1 MEILIA
7 ILALVL
13 LVVVVLVISAP
24 LRAAWGSQDDVVVGR
39 AALGEARGEPLKERA
54 DPDRARAGPA
64 GRWGGS
70 VSDQR
75 EPAEERAELEAERE
89 AKYREIRDTEL
100 DYRTGKLSQEDFA
113 ATDGALR
120 AEAVAILDRLAAVE
134 RDEDAPTELED
145 GPRPRGA

>member
-24 LRAAWGSQDDVVVGR
+24 LRAAWSSQDDVVVGR
-39 AALGEARGEPLKERA
+39 AALGEARGEPPKQHA
-54 DPDRARAGPA
+54 DPDPARAGPA
-64 GRWGGS
+64 ERWGES
-70 VSDQR
+70 VSDRR

-100 DYRTGKLSQEDFA
+100 DYRTGKLSKEDFA

-120 AEAVAILDRLAAVE
+120 AEAVAILDRLASL
-134 RDEDAPTELED
+134 DEED
-145 GPRPRGA
+145 